1 MIDEFFMRDSYIPL
15 NEKGEEMTFEELDAY
30 LKSLPKLESPQN
42 LEEKSTLIDEPLEEW
57 ARRNGLESLQDFM
70 ARRGIDIAELQ
81 MEFLLENEYGKH
93 YIDEDGKISII
104 LNEDAKG
111 YLTLK
116 EASDYCIEIISAFQ
130 MKKFG
135 RLL

>member
-1 MIDEFFMRDSYIPL
+1 MVGREQEETS
-15 NEKGEEMTFEELDAY
+15 NVGEQRL
-30 LKSLPKLESPQN
+30 
-42 LEEKSTLIDEPLEEW
+42 
-57 ARRNGLESLQDFM
+57 
-70 ARRGIDIAELQ
+70 
-81 MEFLLENEYGKH
+81 EFLLENEYGKH

-104 LNEDAKG
+104 LNEDAKE

>member
-1 MIDEFFMRDSYIPL
+1 MIDDFLMRDSYIPL

-70 ARRGIDIAELQ
+70 ARRGIDIAEL
-81 MEFLLENEYGKH
+81 
-93 YIDEDGKISII
+93 
-104 LNEDAKG
+104 
-111 YLTLK
+111 
-116 EASDYCIEIISAFQ
+116 
-130 MKKFG
+130 
-135 RLL
+135 